1 MEKQNFSAP
10 AKGRIQNTTQEQQD
24 TAKELRLKAG
34 MTTGSRKQTYNGF
47 ADSARRMTNFRSGHE
62 ETRKLWLSAI
72 VG

>member
-1 MEKQNFSAP
+1 MENITN
-10 AKGRIQNTTQEQQD
+10 RDNTQEI
-24 TAKELRLKAG
+24 TKTIKSG